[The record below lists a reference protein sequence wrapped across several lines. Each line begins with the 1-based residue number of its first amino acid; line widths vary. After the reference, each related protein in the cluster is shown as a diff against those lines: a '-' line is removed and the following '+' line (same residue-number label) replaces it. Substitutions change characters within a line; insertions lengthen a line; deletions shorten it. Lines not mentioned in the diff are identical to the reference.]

1 VIESATRRVVLLT
14 IPSLVVLLSNASR
27 AQPQPSAIV
36 KAARQ
41 LAQLFGQFLR
51 PFEEIGTVAARQNLL
66 DALTRLNHD
75 LFEVEQEKRFLVL
88 ALRRRPLVQTELQ
101 LSAVSLAS
109 KINRLRD
116 SLQDIA
122 PRLRV
127 AYRSDADA
135 TIELLAQAV
144 VDRKEFVTSLG
155 SVNSANADASARDA
169 QAAIRALSQAQQ
181 SLANA
186 IAALQRV

>member
-1 VIESATRRVVLLT
+1 MIESATRRVVLLT